1 MSRGSRRRSG
11 FTLLEATIAVMIV
24 GMAAAAV
31 LSSLGTTLRTATR
44 ARQGLEAEALASQRL
59 ARATLLDRDDLAHL
73 PDSIA
78 RGHFAPP
85 YAAYEWRT
93 TSAEVRGEPDLF
105 DVAVDVSWPDGR
117 YSLPTR
123 LYRPARQLPGTP

>member
-1 MSRGSRRRSG
+1 MSRNSRRRSG

-31 LSSLGTTLRTATR
+31 LSSFGTTLRTAAR
-44 ARQGLEAEALASQRL
+44 ARQGLEAEALAGQRL
-59 ARATLLDRDDLAHL
+59 ARAALLDRDDLVHL

-78 RGHFAPP
+78 RGRFAPP
-85 YAAYEWRT
+85 YGAYEWRA
-93 TSAEVRGEPDLF
+93 TSGEVRGEPDLF
-105 DVAVDVSWPDGR
+105 DVGVEVSWPEGR

-123 LYRPARQLPGTP
+123 LYRPARQIAGTP